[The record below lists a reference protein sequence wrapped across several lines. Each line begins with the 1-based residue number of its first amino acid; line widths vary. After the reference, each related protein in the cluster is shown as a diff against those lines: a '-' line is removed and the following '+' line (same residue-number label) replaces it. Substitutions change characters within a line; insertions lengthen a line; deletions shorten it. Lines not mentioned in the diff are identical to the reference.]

1 MDFFPVVFI
10 FVIFFG
16 PNERL
21 IIIFRHS
28 FSLAAFV
35 VVAAEVEILLCCV
48 MIKATCTNSICWLSD
63 YFSFRPNTKKTRTSH
78 SQVSYASMFAFAKL
92 LNIL

>member
-63 YFSFRPNTKKTRTSH
+63 YFSFRPNTKKHAHRILKFLMRPCLP
-78 SQVSYASMFAFAKL
+78 SQNF
-92 LNIL
+92 